1 MKKYITIIRAVT
13 NFNKFNKF
21 SGHKIHIESSVIELY
36 KLCVR
41 FIALKWIMLHEKQYN
56 VQICTCVY
64 CRETKKKYKN
74 FILI

>member
-21 SGHKIHIESSVIELY
+21 SSHKIHIESSAIELY

-41 FIALKWIMLHEKQYN
+41 FIALK
-56 VQICTCVY
+56 
-64 CRETKKKYKN
+64 
-74 FILI
+74 